1 MHINGKSANANV
13 AMYVLH
19 ILHNS
24 KVIPQDMNHI
34 LQSKA
39 KLQISDYAKLQISD
53 YMASVR
59 Y

>member
-34 LQSKA
+34 LESKE
-39 KLQISDYAKLQISD
+39 KLQISDC
-53 YMASVR
+53 MASVR